1 MTKADKK
8 RLDIIHR
15 LPCLACVQQGVP
27 QPSPTQAHHLV
38 DKGYRKHSGGHQ
50 ATIPLCAWHHVG
62 EPVMDETA
70 TDMKVLFGPSMF
82 HHGKL
87 FTKVYGTQRE
97 LLARTNAVIK

>member
-1 MTKADKK
+1 M
-8 RLDIIHR
+8 
-15 LPCLACVQQGVP
+15 G
-27 QPSPTQAHHLV
+27 
-38 DKGYRKHSGGHQ
+38 
-50 ATIPLCAWHHVG
+50 
-62 EPVMDETA
+62 ETA